1 MPRISFRATSSFAQ
15 FIAILSIFL
24 EAIASVVLFL
34 IWTLVAN
41 IPFVVSEFWGYLLIT
56 LIIIIAAAMFL
67 IGLIL
72 HTPLYEFI
80 SHVLR
85 TFLAGYLSLLTLI
98 SMIVVGWKSEYRVFL
113 PYSLLAIAI
122 FVIQTLILYYLS
134 SLRGKKLAM
143 ILRHKDHLNLLTR
156 AIANISEI
164 VENKKVVANVADL
177 GRKVY
182 LSWDKI
188 LKYELVERWDI
199 AKIFF
204 ESLFLALVYFVTSTV
219 IVNYQSQ
226 IISAEVMILSGVI
239 AFSFIVLLTAIDLIR
254 GERIRSTFY

>member
-1 MPRISFRATSSFAQ
+1 MQYWLRSEPYWQLVRARRSGS
-15 FIAILSIFL
+15 
-24 EAIASVVLFL
+24 
-34 IWTLVAN
+34 
-41 IPFVVSEFWGYLLIT
+41 
-56 LIIIIAAAMFL
+56 
-67 IGLIL
+67 
-72 HTPLYEFI
+72 
-80 SHVLR
+80 
-85 TFLAGYLSLLTLI
+85 
-98 SMIVVGWKSEYRVFL
+98 
-113 PYSLLAIAI
+113 
-122 FVIQTLILYYLS
+122 
-134 SLRGKKLAM
+134 
-143 ILRHKDHLNLLTR
+143 TR
-156 AIANISEI
+156 ANLNARVLEEFPLLVPDLHSAFQFREI
-164 VENKKVVANVADL
+164 VGALREKVVANVADL

-188 LKYELVERWDI
+188 LKYELIERWDI